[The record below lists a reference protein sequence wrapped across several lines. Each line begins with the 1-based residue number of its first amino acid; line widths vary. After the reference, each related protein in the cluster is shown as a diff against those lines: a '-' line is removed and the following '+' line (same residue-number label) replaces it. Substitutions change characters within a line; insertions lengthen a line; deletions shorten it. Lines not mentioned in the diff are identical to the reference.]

1 LANNKV
7 EITGINTSEL
17 KRIKDDEMT
26 ELFIKLKEDKNNSYV
41 RDKLVLGN
49 LKLVLSI
56 LKKYNNRNENM
67 DDLFQIGCIGLV
79 KAIDNFDLSYGV
91 KFSTYSVLMIDG
103 EIRKYLRDN
112 NTIRV
117 SRSVKDIAYK
127 VLKYKSDYLLEF
139 GKEPSIDIISK
150 ELDIKKENIV
160 LALEATKN
168 TVSYFEPIYDDG
180 GETIYLFDQLSI
192 DDKEYNFIDN
202 IALRDSINKLK
213 EKERKVLI
221 DRYIKGKTQIELSD
235 ELNISQAQVS
245 RIEKNALSN
254 IKKMTS

>member
-1 LANNKV
+1 MANNKV

-17 KRIKDDEMT
+17 KRLKDDDMT
-26 ELFIKLKEDKNNSYV
+26 KLFLELKKDKDNKIV

-79 KAIDNFDLSYGV
+79 KAIDNFDLTYGV
-91 KFSTYSVLMIDG
+91 KFSTYSVLMIEG

-127 VLKYKSDYLLEF
+127 VLKFKNDYLIEN
-139 GKEPSIDIISK
+139 GKEPSIDLISK
-150 ELDIKKENIV
+150 ELDIKKESIV

-192 DDKEYNFIDN
+192 DDKDYNFIDN
-202 IALRDSINKLK
+202 IALKESIDKLK
-213 EKERKVLI
+213 DKEKKVLI
-221 DRYIKGKTQIELSD
+221 DRYINGKTQIELSE

-245 RIEKNALSN
+245 RIEKNALTN

>member
-1 LANNKV
+1 MANNKV

-17 KRIKDDEMT
+17 KRLKDDDMT
-26 ELFIKLKEDKNNSYV
+26 KLFLELKKDKGNKIV

-79 KAIDNFDLSYGV
+79 KAIDNFDLTYGV
-91 KFSTYSVLMIDG
+91 KFSTYSVLMIEG

-127 VLKYKSDYLLEF
+127 VLKFKNDYLIEN
-139 GKEPSIDIISK
+139 GKEPSIDLISK
-150 ELDIKKENIV
+150 ELDIKKESIV

-192 DDKEYNFIDN
+192 DDKDYNFIDN
-202 IALRDSINKLK
+202 IALKESIDKLK
-213 EKERKVLI
+213 DKEKKVLI
-221 DRYIKGKTQIELSD
+221 DRYINGKTQIELSE

-245 RIEKNALSN
+245 RIEKNALTN

>member
-1 LANNKV
+1 MANNKV

-17 KRIKDDEMT
+17 KRLKDDDMT
-26 ELFIKLKEDKNNSYV
+26 KLFLEFKKDQDNKIV

-91 KFSTYSVLMIDG
+91 KFSTYSVLMIEG

-127 VLKYKSDYLLEF
+127 VLKFKNDYLIENA
-139 GKEPSIDIISK
+139 KEPSIDLISK
-150 ELDIKKENIV
+150 ELDIKKESIV

-192 DDKEYNFIDN
+192 DDKDYNFIDN
-202 IALRDSINKLK
+202 IALKESINKLK
-213 EKERKVLI
+213 DKEKKVLI
-221 DRYIKGKTQIELSD
+221 DRYINGKTQIELSE

-245 RIEKNALSN
+245 RIEKNALTN

>member
-1 LANNKV
+1 MAKNKV
-7 EITGINTSEL
+7 EITGIITSEL
-17 KRIKDDEMT
+17 ERIEEDEMT
-26 ELFIKLKEDKNNSYV
+26 ELFLDLKKDKNNKIA

-91 KFSTYSVLMIDG
+91 KFSTYSVLMIEG

-127 VLKYKSDYLLEF
+127 VLKFKNDYIIEN
-139 GKEPSIDIISK
+139 GKEPSIDLISK
-150 ELDIKKENIV
+150 ELDIKKESIV

-168 TVSYFEPIYDDG
+168 TVSYFEPIYEDG

-202 IALRDSINKLK
+202 ISLKESINKLK
-213 EKERKVLI
+213 EKEKKVLI
-221 DRYIKGKTQIELSD
+221 DRYINGKTQIELSE

-245 RIEKNALSN
+245 RIEKNALTN
-254 IKKMTS
+254 IKKMNS

>member
-1 LANNKV
+1 MANNKV

-17 KRIKDDEMT
+17 KRLKDDDMT
-26 ELFIKLKEDKNNSYV
+26 KLFLELKKDKDNKIV

-79 KAIDNFDLSYGV
+79 KAIDNFDLTYGV
-91 KFSTYSVLMIDG
+91 KFSTYSVLMIEG

-127 VLKYKSDYLLEF
+127 VLKFKNDYLIENA
-139 GKEPSIDIISK
+139 KEPSIDIISK
-150 ELDIKKENIV
+150 ELDIKKESIV

-192 DDKEYNFIDN
+192 DDKDYNFIDN
-202 IALRDSINKLK
+202 IALKESINKLK
-213 EKERKVLI
+213 DKEKKVLI
-221 DRYIKGKTQIELSD
+221 DRYINGKTQIELSE

-245 RIEKNALSN
+245 RIEKNALTN

>member
-1 LANNKV
+1 MANNKV
-7 EITGINTSEL
+7 EITGINTSNL
-17 KRIKDDEMT
+17 KRIKEDEMT
-26 ELFIKLKEDKNNSYV
+26 KLFIELKEDKNNKII

-91 KFSTYSVLMIDG
+91 KFSTYSVLMIEG

-127 VLKYKSDYLLEF
+127 VLKFKTDYLIEN
-139 GKEPSIDIISK
+139 GIEPDIDLISK
-150 ELDIKKENIV
+150 KLDIKKESII
-160 LALEATKN
+160 LALEATKS

-180 GETIYLFDQLSI
+180 GETIYLFDQLS
-192 DDKEYNFIDN
+192 NDN
-202 IALRDSINKLK
+202 GEFDFVDSIALKESIKKLK

-221 DRYIKGKTQIELSD
+221 DRFINGKTQIELSE

-245 RIEKNALSN
+245 RIEKNALTN
-254 IKKMTS
+254 IKKMTG